1 MVFQNNSCNSVII
14 WYNYRGDLMKRE
26 DIKLYLTLAIGL
38 LLIIIAIKFF
48 IAILPLIII
57 ALIGWLVYD
66 SYKKQKG
73 NPVAKK
79 KSKDVK
85 EAEIIKEK
93 NID

>member
-1 MVFQNNSCNSVII
+1 
-14 WYNYRGDLMKRE
+14 MKRE
-26 DIKLYLTLAIGL
+26 DILFWLSVAV
-38 LLIIIAIKFF
+38 LIMLGIIAIKFF
-48 IAILPLIII
+48 IKLLPLIII
-57 ALIGWLVYD
+57 VLIGLLVYD

-79 KSKDVK
+79 KNKDVK

>member
-1 MVFQNNSCNSVII
+1 
-14 WYNYRGDLMKRE
+14 MKRE
-26 DIKLYLTLAIGL
+26 DIKLYLALAIGI
-38 LLIIIAIKFF
+38 LLIIIAVKFF
-48 IAILPLIII
+48 IALLPIII
-57 ALIGWLVYD
+57 LMLIGLLIYD

-79 KSKDVK
+79 KNKDVK

>member
-1 MVFQNNSCNSVII
+1 
-14 WYNYRGDLMKRE
+14 MKRE
-26 DIKLYLTLAIGL
+26 DIKLFLVLAVGI
-38 LLIIIAIKFF
+38 LLIILAIRFF

-57 ALIGWLVYD
+57 LLIGLLIYD
-66 SYKKQKG
+66 SYKKEKSK

-79 KSKDVK
+79 KRKDIK